1 MCCVGVGGGVE
12 MRALGLGVT
21 RFRSRR
27 WGIAVVV
34 WIGWPGTTPRG
45 PGRTDVAW
53 RGVAWLAVRG
63 SGEGRPP
70 RARAAQQ
77 HIILAPRGGGGGD
90 ATHGDDGMRRAVKPA
105 TNRPCPCRRGS
116 VGKKRFYCFF
126 DGRGRDARMDEGI
139 PVFSNET
146 KCVISE

>member
-1 MCCVGVGGGVE
+1 MLCWGGWGRGDACPGAGGDAVSVAQVGDSGGGLDRLAWHDTAWTGG
-12 MRALGLGVT
+12 RA
-21 RFRSRR
+21 
-27 WGIAVVV
+27 
-34 WIGWPGTTPRG
+34 
-45 PGRTDVAW
+45 DVAW
-53 RGVAWLAVRG
+53 RGVAVRG
-63 SGEGRPP
+63 SGEGRAP

-146 KCVISE
+146 KRVISE

>member
-1 MCCVGVGGGVE
+1 MDRGGG
-12 MRALGLGVT
+12 G
-21 RFRSRR
+21 
-27 WGIAVVV
+27 
-34 WIGWPGTTPRG
+34 
-45 PGRTDVAW
+45 GRTDVAW